1 MVLKD
6 KYNIIIFF
14 TFILVVFG
22 AGSINSKETKK
33 ISINV
38 SPSALV
44 NSREY
49 FLGDIAKIQ
58 GPDIIKD
65 QIEKIYIGFSPSLG
79 KIRTISK
86 KQITAKIKSVS
97 WLPYDVKITVPES
110 VIIKRASQ
118 FLCEQ
123 QLKEIYINNVKQRLK
138 NNDFKI
144 RDFKVRGTELY
155 PLGEINFT
163 ISSGNIKP
171 IKKTSFYLNVNVNG
185 KKCGRIILS
194 GWVDIFDNVV
204 CFKNS
209 FKRGHI
215 IKDSDLFI
223 KKLNISLIPN
233 NYIKNLNYAVGMCV
247 KRNVKSKD
255 CLNKNI
261 LENPPLIKKGDI
273 VKLIANKGNLR
284 IKTTGIAIRNGKLN
298 DQITVKNISS
308 KKIVSG
314 KIIEKGIVNIFF

>member
-6 KYNIIIFF
+6 KYKIIIFF
-14 TFILVVFG
+14 AFILVFFG
-22 AGSINSKETKK
+22 AGLINSKEAKE

-38 SPSALV
+38 SPSAIV

-86 KQITAKIKSVS
+86 RQITAKIKSVS
-97 WLPYDVKITVPES
+97 WLPYDVKIILPES

-118 FLCEQ
+118 ILSEK

-138 NNDFKI
+138 NKDFKI
-144 RDFKVRGTELY
+144 RDFKVRGSVLY
-155 PLGEINFT
+155 PLGEINFR
-163 ISSGNIKP
+163 ILGGNIKP
-171 IKKTSFYLNVNVNG
+171 IKKTNFYFDVNVNG
-185 KKCGRIILS
+185 KKCGKIILS

-215 IKDSDLFI
+215 IKNSDLFMR
-223 KKLNISLIPN
+223 KLNLSLIPN
-233 NYIKNLNYAVGMCV
+233 NYIKNLDYALGMCI

-255 CLNKNI
+255 CLDRNM
-261 LENPPLIKKGDI
+261 LENPPLIRKGDI
-273 VKLIANKGNLR
+273 VKLIAGKGNLR
-284 IKTTGIAIRNGKLN
+284 IEATGIAIKNGKLN